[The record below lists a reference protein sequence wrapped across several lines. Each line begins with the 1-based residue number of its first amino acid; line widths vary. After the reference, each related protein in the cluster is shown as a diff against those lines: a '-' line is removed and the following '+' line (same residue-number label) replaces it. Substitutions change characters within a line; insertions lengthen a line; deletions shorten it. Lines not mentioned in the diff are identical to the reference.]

1 MSQVD
6 HRNPSNAK
14 RARTDGGRRE
24 DDWTCPGCGN
34 VNFSFRTTCNMRNCT
49 QPRPADH
56 NAKPAL
62 RPMQPPL
69 PYASN
74 SPYGGSGP
82 PPSSMYVGVPP
93 YGSSVFNGS
102 SIPPYDPYPGGS
114 PYQYN
119 YGNRGSPYRPMPIS
133 GPPPYSGGSMM
144 GNGGM
149 YGVPPPMMDRY
160 GMAMQPIAPSPM
172 GPRPGFFPDDKS
184 QKKDLKHDN
193 DWACPKCGNMNF
205 SFRTVC
211 NMRKCGTPK
220 PGAQVPKQEKNSK
233 QKTPD
238 GSWKCEECGNIN
250 YPFRT
255 KCNRQNCGADKPSE
269 ETKSPSAAVDGNEQ
283 VCGVAYYCVS
293 YWFILSSLVLYISLN
308 SIIFLRMI
316 TFSFDT
322 DVWFQK
328 LPFVGFSLNFL
339 KFVSFVSLVFF

>member
-1 MSQVD
+1 MLV
-6 HRNPSNAK
+6 
-14 RARTDGGRRE
+14 
-24 DDWTCPGCGN
+24 
-34 VNFSFRTTCNMRNCT
+34 SFYFLN
-49 QPRPADH
+49 
-56 NAKPAL
+56 L
-62 RPMQPPL
+62 
-69 PYASN
+69 Y
-74 SPYGGSGP
+74 
-82 PPSSMYVGVPP
+82 
-93 YGSSVFNGS
+93 
-102 SIPPYDPYPGGS
+102 
-114 PYQYN
+114 
-119 YGNRGSPYRPMPIS
+119 IS
-133 GPPPYSGGSMM
+133 WLI
-144 GNGGM
+144 NLLFLW
-149 YGVPPPMMDRY
+149 
-160 GMAMQPIAPSPM
+160 QI
-172 GPRPGFFPDDKS
+172 
-184 QKKDLKHDN
+184 
-193 DWACPKCGNMNF
+193 
-205 SFRTVC
+205 T
-211 NMRKCGTPK
+211 
-220 PGAQVPKQEKNSK
+220 E